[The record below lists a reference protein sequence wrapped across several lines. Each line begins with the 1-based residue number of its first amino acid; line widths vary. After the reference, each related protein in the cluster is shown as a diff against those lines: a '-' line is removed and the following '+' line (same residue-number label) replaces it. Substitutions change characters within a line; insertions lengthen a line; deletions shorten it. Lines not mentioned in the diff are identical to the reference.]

1 MNGRLVRQGEDKIPA
16 ARLEDLIRF
25 LLPPP
30 QMARY
35 REKGQVDLGY
45 GIPQV
50 GRFRVHVY
58 RQRGSPCL
66 AVRIIPTR
74 IPSLEELGLPP
85 QVAELVRQPHG
96 LVLVTGPA
104 GSGKSTTVAAL
115 IDLLNRERECH
126 IVTLEDPIEYLHR
139 HGKALVN
146 QREIGIDAPS
156 FPEALQAA
164 LREDPDV
171 IVIGEMR
178 DPETVSTALTAAETG
193 HLVLATLHTADAA
206 QTVER
211 IIDGLP
217 PHRQSLAR
225 AQLAGTLRGVVS
237 QLLLPRADR
246 QGRVVAA
253 EILIATPA
261 VRHLIRE
268 GKSHQLPG
276 VIQAGGRLG
285 MVTLETSL
293 RSLSERGLI
302 SPEELG
308 PWLSRRAGAPGTRT
322 LGP

>member
-1 MNGRLVRQGEDKIPA
+1 
-16 ARLEDLIRF
+16 
-25 LLPPP
+25 
-30 QMARY
+30 
-35 REKGQVDLGY
+35 VDLGY

-66 AVRIIPTR
+66 AVRVIPTR

-85 QVAELVRQPHG
+85 QVADLALKPHG
-96 LVLVTGPA
+96 LVLVTGPT
-104 GSGKSTTVAAL
+104 GSGKSTTIAAMVN
-115 IDLLNRERECH
+115 LLNQKRECH
-126 IVTLEDPIEYLHR
+126 IVTLEDPIEYLYR
-139 HGKALVN
+139 HGKALIN

-156 FPEALQAA
+156 FPEALRAA
-164 LREDPDV
+164 LRQDPDV

-211 IIDGLP
+211 IVNALS
-217 PHRQSLAR
+217 PHQQAQAR
-225 AQLAGTLRGVVS
+225 VQLADTLRGVVS
-237 QLLLPRADR
+237 QLLLPRADGR
-246 QGRVVAA
+246 GRVVAT
-253 EILIATPA
+253 EILMATPA

-276 VIQAGGRLG
+276 VIQSGGRLG
-285 MVTLETSL
+285 MMTLEASL
-293 RSLSERGLI
+293 RSLAERGLI
-302 SPEELG
+302 SPEELLHRL
-308 PWLSRRAGAPGTRT
+308 PPKAGTSGTRN